1 MRPTALQRTRF
12 QRLSS
17 ALAELLA
24 GQLRGSWRHRSAVL
38 LALLVG
44 FYLGGNLTS
53 YVLPLFPGGRP
64 LMVLAL
70 VLLLELVV
78 RLRGRLVQTQPG
90 LAWRVADNLR
100 LGLVYAVVL
109 EAYKLGT

>member
-1 MRPTALQRTRF
+1 M
-12 QRLSS
+12 
-17 ALAELLA
+17 
-24 GQLRGSWRHRSAVL
+24 L

-44 FYLGGNLTS
+44 FYIGGNLTAFL
-53 YVLPLFPGGRP
+53 LPLFPGGRP

-78 RLRGRLVQTQPG
+78 RLRGRLVQEQPG
-90 LAWRVADNLR
+90 LGWRVADNLR
-100 LGLVYAVVL
+100 IGLVYAVVL

>member
-1 MRPTALQRTRF
+1 MSPTSLQRTRF
-12 QRLSS
+12 QRLSA
-17 ALAELLA
+17 ALGGLLA

-38 LALLVG
+38 LALLLG
-44 FYLGGNLTS
+44 FYAGGNLTS

-64 LMVLAL
+64 AMVLAV

-78 RLRGRLVQTQPG
+78 RLRGRLVQEQPG
-90 LAWRVADNLR
+90 IGWRVIDNLR
-100 LGLVYAVVL
+100 LGMVYAVVL